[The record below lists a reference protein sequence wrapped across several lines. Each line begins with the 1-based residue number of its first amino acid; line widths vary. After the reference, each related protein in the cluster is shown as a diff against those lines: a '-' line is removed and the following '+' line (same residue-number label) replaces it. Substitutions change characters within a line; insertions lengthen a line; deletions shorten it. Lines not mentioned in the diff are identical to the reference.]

1 MRIIH
6 NAVALYVVNFYPH

>member
-6 NAVALYVVNFYPH
+6 NIQ